1 MRRKHHTSYAKPL
14 SLTPV
19 VSACVGSALLA
30 GLSAPNLQA
39 QGTDAVRVDKL
50 EKENAELKKRLDAL
64 EAKEG
69 MDPSKSYVIKGTSD
83 ITLSGFVTASYFY
96 DTSVPGDRASN
107 GYLWNT
113 SHNAFSLNKAKVT
126 LASTPVERSGDS
138 WDAAFRVSLIFG
150 EDAPIVNTGGAA
162 QGMDEL
168 REAYVELNAP
178 IGTGLNIRAGQLIS
192 LLNYESGDGGA
203 ANANFS
209 QGYQWF
215 YTGNGPSAG
224 VQLGYTLSD
233 MFDVKIRVQNG
244 LYAGP
249 FDGNNAKTVMGALGI
264 KPCKDAWISLIGFGG
279 DENAAFSVLGG
290 SILAGATVA
299 EKTTLGFEF
308 DYFKFD
314 NNNAT
319 PDADLWSVGGW
330 FGYDFTP
337 KVGIALRAEYLRD
350 ADGGGLNGI
359 ALGGRAGSALTGA
372 DPDGEITSIALT
384 LNLKPVP
391 NVKIQPEIRFDNTSH
406 KNAFD
411 GQENRFL
418 IGMGA
423 SYLF

>member
-14 SLTPV
+14 SLTPI

-30 GLSAPNLQA
+30 GLPAPNLQA
-39 QGTDAVRVDKL
+39 QGAEAARVDKL
-50 EKENAELKKRLDAL
+50 EKENADLKKRLDAL

-96 DTSVPGDRASN
+96 DTSVPADGKSD

-126 LASTPVERSGDS
+126 LASAPVERSGDS

-150 EDAPIVNTGGAA
+150 EDAPIVNTGGEA
-162 QGMDEL
+162 QGLENL

-203 ANANFS
+203 VNANFS
-209 QGYQWF
+209 QGYQWY
-215 YTGNGPSAG
+215 YTGNGPAAG

-233 MFDVKIRVQNG
+233 MFDVKMRVQNG
-244 LYAGP
+244 MYAGP
-249 FDGNNAKTVMGALGI
+249 FDSNSAKTLMGALGI
-264 KPCKDAWISLIGFGG
+264 KPDEKTWLSLVGFGG
-279 DENAAFSVLGG
+279 KENNATAVYGASLLGG
-290 SILAGATVA
+290 RTFGEKFTTGFELDWFRFDGLAGA
-299 EKTTLGFEF
+299 E
-308 DYFKFD
+308 
-314 NNNAT
+314 
-319 PDADLWSVGGW
+319 DADLYSAGIWL
-330 FGYDFTP
+330 GYDFTA
-337 KVGIALRAEYLRD
+337 KFGVAVRAEFLDDQDGGGIKGVPLRPPTGTIMSPD
-350 ADGGGLNGI
+350 ADGK
-359 ALGGRAGSALTGA
+359 
-372 DPDGEITSIALT
+372 ITSIALT
-384 LNLKPVP
+384 LNIKPTP
-391 NVKIQPEIRFDNTSH
+391 NIKLQPEIRFDNTTYQDG
-406 KNAFD
+406 FD

-418 IGMGA
+418 VGMGA